1 MEKDILN
8 IAINGDEKNKS
19 EIVYNNIVNTMDKL
33 KMTKEDQ
40 IEYLKTKITTLEQ
53 DYQNKVVI
61 LITLAISFAILCL
74 GMYLLAI
81 DNYLLGI
88 LFVIFAF
95 IVVVYKLIRTNVFNQ
110 KIKNKKYIELE
121 SLRNNLNSILK

>member
-8 IAINGDEKNKS
+8 IAINGDEKNKN
-19 EIVYNNIVNTMDKL
+19 EIVYNNIVDTMNKL
-33 KMTKEDQ
+33 KMTKEEQ
-40 IEYLKTKITTLEQ
+40 IDYLKTKITTLEQ
-53 DYQNKVVI
+53 EYQNRMVI
-61 LITLAISFAILCL
+61 LITLVISFVILCI

-81 DNYLLGI
+81 DNYALGI
-88 LFVIFAF
+88 IFIILAF
-95 IVVVYKLIRTNVFNQ
+95 AVVVYKLIRTNVFNQ